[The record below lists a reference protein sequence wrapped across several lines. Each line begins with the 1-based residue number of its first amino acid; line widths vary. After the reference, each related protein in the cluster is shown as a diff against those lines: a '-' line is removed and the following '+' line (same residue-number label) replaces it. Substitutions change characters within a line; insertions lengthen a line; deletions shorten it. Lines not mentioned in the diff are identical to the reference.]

1 MALEPVGAE
10 DSMAKRITAIVV
22 LLALAGCSTT
32 PSGGYQQPTG
42 MLLGAAGGAIA
53 GSQFGSGS
61 GRLAATA
68 LGTLIGAGIGS
79 NIGASL
85 DRADA
90 AYARAYS
97 PRYYVPQPPR
107 YYAAAPLPA
116 YYGGPAYAMP
126 GQMIRVT
133 PPVRIA
139 PGCQR
144 VGNGIWCEQSNGT
157 FRAR

>member
-1 MALEPVGAE
+1 MPKSVIAVVALF
-10 DSMAKRITAIVV
+10 
-22 LLALAGCSTT
+22 ALAGCATAPT
-32 PSGGYQQPTG
+32 GGYNQPTG
-42 MLLGAAGGAIA
+42 MLFGAAGGAVA
-53 GSQFGSGS
+53 GSQFGAGS

-97 PRYYVPQPPR
+97 PSYYVPQPPQ
-107 YYAAAPLPA
+107 YYAPTPRPT
-116 YYGGPAYAMP
+116 YYGAPAYATP
-126 GQMIRVT
+126 DQMIRV
-133 PPVRIA
+133 PAPVGIA

-144 VGNGIWCEQSNGT
+144 VGSGIWCEQPNGT
-157 FRAR
+157 FRGR